1 MAFTDEAQVYEAL
14 GLEAPQEEPAQETA
28 PEQEETPVQEETAQ
42 EETPTDTDEPE
53 GEVEDPDGEE
63 GGQEDPLEK
72 LRRELTE
79 QHQAELEQ
87 LRQQHQNEND
97 QRVAGMNL
105 KNPYDGNKPITTQA
119 EYDAYLA
126 AHQQAQW
133 DRIAQQTGMSRE
145 QLDALIAEHPE
156 VRKGLEAQAAADAAR
171 QQQEQAQLQQRLAA
185 DIAAIGAECPAVK
198 DQESL
203 VNHPSWPKV
212 AAKMKAIPGLGVADA
227 FFLVNRS
234 ELAAGRAAGEGQR
247 VRNNLAGKGHMVP
260 SGSRGGGVP
269 NMTRE
274 QEAMYRAL
282 VPGATRDEILKF
294 HQDNMK
300 GEQK

>member
-28 PEQEETPVQEETAQ
+28 PEQEETPVQEESIQ
-42 EETPTDTDEPE
+42 EETRADIDDPE
-53 GEVEDPDGEE
+53 GKVETPEGEE

-79 QHQAELEQ
+79 QHQRELEEAKAQ
-87 LRQQHQNEND
+87 AAREQD
-97 QRVAGMNL
+97 SRIAAMGL
-105 KNPYDGNKPITTQA
+105 KNPYEDNKPITTWA
-119 EYDAYLA
+119 EYEAYQKA
-126 AHQQAQW
+126 SQEQQW
-133 DRIAQQTGMSRE
+133 DRLAKQTGMSRE
-145 QLDALIAEHPE
+145 QLDQLIAKHPD
-156 VRKGLEAQAAADAAR
+156 VVKGLEAQAAADAAR

-212 AAKMKAIPGLGVADA
+212 AAKMKAVPGLGVADA
-227 FFLVNRS
+227 FFLVNRA

-247 VRNNLAGKGHMVP
+247 IRNNLAGKGHMVP
-260 SGSRGGGVP
+260 SGSRGGGAV

-282 VPGATRDEILKF
+282 VPGATREEILKF

>member
-14 GLEAPQEEPAQETA
+14 GLEAPREKPAQETA
-28 PEQEETPVQEETAQ
+28 PEQEETPVQEEPVQ
-42 EETPTDTDEPE
+42 EETPADTDEPE
-53 GEVEDPDGEE
+53 GEVETPEGEE

-79 QHQAELEQ
+79 QHQAELEK
-87 LRQQHQNEND
+87 LRQQHQTEND

-119 EYDAYLA
+119 EYDTYLA
-126 AHQQAQW
+126 AHQAAQW
-133 DRIAQQTGMSRE
+133 DKIAKQTGMSRE

-171 QQQEQAQLQQRLAA
+171 QQQEQEKLQQRLAA

-212 AAKMKAIPGLGVADA
+212 AAKMKAVPGLGVADA

-234 ELAAGRAAGEGQR
+234 ELAAGKAAGEGQR

-260 SGSRGGGVP
+260 TGSRGGGVP

>member
-1 MAFTDEAQVYEAL
+1 MALTDEAQVYEAL

-28 PEQEETPVQEETAQ
+28 PEQEETPVQEETVQ
-42 EETPTDTDEPE
+42 EETPADTAEPE

-63 GGQEDPLEK
+63 GGQEDPMEK

-87 LRQQHQNEND
+87 LRQQHKAEND

-126 AHQQAQW
+126 AHQKAQW

-171 QQQEQAQLQQRLAA
+171 QQQEQEKLQQRLAA
-185 DIAAIGAECPAVK
+185 DIAAIGAECPTVK

-212 AAKMKAIPGLGVADA
+212 AAKMKAVPGLGVADA

-247 VRNNLAGKGHMVP
+247 IRNNLAGKGHMQAT
-260 SGSRGGGVP
+260 GSRGGGAV

-300 GEQK
+300 GENK

>member
-1 MAFTDEAQVYEAL
+1 MSVFFCSAETPNGLREVFLADVCRFEAQQRKV
-14 GLEAPQEEPAQETA
+14 QV
-28 PEQEETPVQEETAQ
+28 EQGAHAHA
-42 EETPTDTDEPE
+42 
-53 GEVEDPDGEE
+53 GNDG
-63 GGQEDPLEK
+63 
-72 LRRELTE
+72 
-79 QHQAELEQ
+79 A
-87 LRQQHQNEND
+87 
-97 QRVAGMNL
+97 
-105 KNPYDGNKPITTQA
+105 
-119 EYDAYLA
+119 DAYLA

-185 DIAAIGAECPAVK
+185 DIAAIGAVCPAVK

-212 AAKMKAIPGLGVADA
+212 AAKMKDIRGLGVADA
-227 FFLVNRS
+227 FILVNYS
-234 ELAAGRAAGEGQR
+234 ELAAGKAAGEGQR
-247 VRNNLAGKGHMVP
+247 IRNNLAGKGHMVP

>member
-28 PEQEETPVQEETAQ
+28 PEQEETPTQEESVQEETPA
-42 EETPTDTDEPE
+42 DTDEPE
-53 GEVEDPDGEE
+53 GEVEDPTGEE

-87 LRQQHQNEND
+87 LRQKLQTEND

-185 DIAAIGAECPAVK
+185 DIAAIGAVCPAVK

-212 AAKMKAIPGLGVADA
+212 AAKMKDIRGLGVADA
-227 FFLVNRS
+227 FILVNYS
-234 ELAAGRAAGEGQR
+234 ELAAGKAAGEGQR
-247 VRNNLAGKGHMVP
+247 IRNNLAGKGHMVP